1 MESCPKSSPKLL
13 LVIFS
18 CHRYNYSPDDWFKR
32 PTVDRLSALR
42 DTWLK
47 DVTVDYK
54 IFKGR
59 RVGLHDTA
67 LHIRPTDEVWLDAGD
82 DYRQSNE
89 KIKGVIAYALEHGY
103 DYLIKVDDDVYCYW
117 ERMNLN
123 PTADYMG
130 GGGPQYRGQYCAGIT
145 YYLSRRAMQILS
157 NTSLATSDINAW
169 AEDRWVGTSL
179 WRHQIRCEFDL
190 GYYVAK
196 PTRTNQYISDADL
209 EKLGHTFKTVH
220 AMTPDQMRG
229 YHAKRLQDRR
239 GTEGQARLSDG
250 VR

>member
-1 MESCPKSSPKLL
+1 MESCPKSSPKILL
-13 LVIFS
+13 AVFS

-82 DYRQSNE
+82 DYRHSNE
-89 KIKGVIAYALEHGY
+89 KIKGVIAYALANGY
-103 DYLIKVDDDVYCYW
+103 DGIIKIDDDVFVHW
-117 ERMNLN
+117 DRLLTIFPNG
-123 PTADYMG
+123 DYAG
-130 GGGPQYRGQYCAGIT
+130 GGGPQYRGQYCAGIA
-145 YYLSRRAMQILS
+145 YWLSRRSMEILS

-169 AEDRWVGTSL
+169 AEDRFVGTSL
-179 WRHQIRCEFDL
+179 WRHQIRCNFDARL
-190 GYYVAK
+190 YVAK
-196 PTRTNQYISDADL
+196 PTRTCQYISDADL
-209 EKLGHTFKTVH
+209 YASHDYAAIHSL
-220 AMTPDQMRG
+220 APDQMRA
-229 YHAKRLQDRR
+229 YYKSLK
-239 GTEGQARLSDG
+239 SS
-250 VR
+250 

>member
-1 MESCPKSSPKLL
+1 MRILL
-13 LVIFS
+13 AVFG
-18 CHRYNYSPDDWFKR
+18 CHRYEYSPDDWFKR

-59 RVGLHDTA
+59 CPKGLD
-67 LHIRPTDEVWLDAGD
+67 IPTQGDEVWLDAGD
-82 DYRQSNE
+82 DYRHSNE
-89 KIKGVIAYALEHGY
+89 KIKGVIAYALERGY